1 MSNTTSFL
9 NFCGTQLLLSLA
21 RSTASRSISIHVE
34 IGAQPSKLYL
44 LGMLRALK
52 WGAVVK
58 PIWLFTTMCIV
69 PPFLWPLRPDKPK
82 PSAIMPWPANAASP

>member
-1 MSNTTSFL
+1 M
-9 NFCGTQLLLSLA
+9 GA
-21 RSTASRSISIHVE
+21 STISAISVGYAE
-34 IGAQPSKLYL
+34 E
-44 LGMLRALK
+44 RLK

-82 PSAIMPWPANAASP
+82 PSAIMPWPANAASPCNRIGRTVVRSESLF